1 MARDAETC
9 LKGMGPVVKK
19 RKKKEMQ
26 TPDLDVK
33 DLEKIAEDRDRR
45 IYILKTERGFF
56 RFFFRDTLEMEI

>member
-1 MARDAETC
+1 
-9 LKGMGPVVKK
+9 MGPVVKK